1 MKLWDELWG
10 CMDEKRKWLKSIE
23 LLASD
28 EVFDFVKLADDG
40 AVFFIFLV
48 QNFRVLE
55 MVYKVV

>member
-1 MKLWDELWG
+1 MSWVVGG

-28 EVFDFVKLADDG
+28 EVFNFVELANDG
-40 AVFFIFLV
+40 AVFFVFLV

-55 MVYKVV
+55 MVYEVV

>member
-1 MKLWDELWG
+1 M

-40 AVFFIFLV
+40 AVFFVFLV

-55 MVYKVV
+55 MIYEVV